1 MNVNDPRWASIDAF
15 VEKNRDNILRDITR
29 LVAVPSVEGAPEP
42 GAPFGP
48 GPKAALAKA
57 LEIADELGLDTFNA
71 DSYIGWAETGR
82 IADGQ
87 KFLATITHTD
97 VVPEGNG
104 WDADPYTVRVRDGW
118 LLGRG
123 VADDKGPSILCLYA
137 LKYLKDSGAA
147 LKYPVRALLG
157 ANEETNMHDVDYY
170 AEHYPMPAFC
180 FTPDAEFP
188 VCNGEKGGF
197 NGELVSP
204 KLENGIITA
213 FEGGV
218 AHNAVPDRAS
228 CTVQVGA
235 GALVQ
240 TEGVTFEAGEGGATV
255 IRGWGKSGHAAMP
268 EGTVNAISLIVNCL
282 LKSGVCTPQEEAYLN
297 VLHTLHADTDGSA
310 LGIAAD
316 DGLFDPLTI
325 IGGTIEMADGV
336 IRQSFD
342 CRYPTNTDPEK
353 MTASIRKVC
362 GDAATLEN
370 VSSRVPFYIDA
381 DSPAIQT
388 LINTYNDVTGEGK
401 KPFTMGGGTYARH
414 FPYAVSFGP
423 EHTDI
428 EIDRYALSAAAHQG
442 GRLLPHGL
450 PHADAVGRHGQPR
463 LLHRRRAEYLS
474 ACGHCRR
481 CAHCGRSGG
490 RPRQPAEQREV
501 AAGFPSCTRRPERRR
516 AVQGAVRTQGEGR
529 LPPVRLAARRSDL
542 RRQPGGCLHRAAAG
556 AGRGSENSVH
566 DRQGGDRQRH
576 AFPGR
581 TELCYFGIRLKDAA
595 SDG

>member
-1 MNVNDPRWASIDAF
+1 MKDPRWASIDAYA
-15 VEKNRDNILRDITR
+15 EQNRDNILRDITR
-29 LVAVPSVEGAPEP
+29 LVAVPSVEGAAAP

-48 GPKAALAKA
+48 GPKAALEKA
-57 LEIADELGLDTFNA
+57 LEIARELGLETCNA
-71 DSYIGWAETGR
+71 DSYIGWAQTGP
-82 IADGQ
+82 IAKDQ

-137 LKYLKDSGAA
+137 LKYLKDNGIA

-197 NGELVSP
+197 NGEIVSP
-204 KLENGIITA
+204 KLDGIITA

-228 CTVQVGA
+228 CTVQVGI
-235 GALVQ
+235 GTLVK
-240 TEGVTFEAGEGGATV
+240 TEGVTFEAGEGGSTI

-268 EGTVNAISLIVNCL
+268 EGTVNAIGLIVNCL
-282 LKSGVCTPQEEAYLN
+282 LASGVCTPQEEAYLK
-297 VLHTLHADTDGSA
+297 VLQTLHASTDGST

-325 IGGTIEMADGV
+325 IGGTIEMKDGA

-342 CRYPTNTDPEK
+342 CRYPTNTNPEK
-353 MTASIRKVC
+353 MTAQLEKVC
-362 GDAATLEN
+362 GTAAHLEEL
-370 VSSRVPFYIDA
+370 SSREPFYIAA

-388 LINTYNDVTGEGK
+388 LITTYNEVTGENK
-401 KPFTMGGGTYARH
+401 TPFTMGGGTYARH

-423 EHTDI
+423 EHTDLPLPEFAGPMHGANEGANFDKLI
-428 EIDRYALSAAAHQG
+428 EALKIYILALLRLQDIDL
-442 GRLLPHGL
+442 
-450 PHADAVGRHGQPR
+450 
-463 LLHRRRAEYLS
+463 
-474 ACGHCRR
+474 
-481 CAHCGRSGG
+481 
-490 RPRQPAEQREV
+490 
-501 AAGFPSCTRRPERRR
+501 
-516 AVQGAVRTQGEGR
+516 
-529 LPPVRLAARRSDL
+529 
-542 RRQPGGCLHRAAAG
+542 
-556 AGRGSENSVH
+556 
-566 DRQGGDRQRH
+566 
-576 AFPGR
+576 
-581 TELCYFGIRLKDAA
+581 
-595 SDG
+595 

>member
-15 VEKNRDNILRDITR
+15 VEENRDNILRDITR
-29 LVAVPSVEGAPEP
+29 LVDVPSVEGAPEP

-204 KLENGIITA
+204 KFENGVITA

-268 EGTVNAISLIVNCL
+268 EGTVNAISLIVNLFIGIALGANVVIANAIGCRDDIMLYLISRGMDAKLSFKIMESVRKGKVKRGGFQDGWVETMQEHGVPEWYITSLSKIAYLFPKAHAVAYVMMAFRIAWFKVHEPLAFYATFFTVRAKAFDAEYCCCL
-282 LKSGVCTPQEEAYLN
+282 LYT
-297 VLHTLHADTDGSA
+297 
-310 LGIAAD
+310 
-316 DGLFDPLTI
+316 
-325 IGGTIEMADGV
+325 
-336 IRQSFD
+336 
-342 CRYPTNTDPEK
+342 
-353 MTASIRKVC
+353 
-362 GDAATLEN
+362 
-370 VSSRVPFYIDA
+370 
-381 DSPAIQT
+381 SPS
-388 LINTYNDVTGEGK
+388 
-401 KPFTMGGGTYARH
+401 PR
-414 FPYAVSFGP
+414 
-423 EHTDI
+423 
-428 EIDRYALSAAAHQG
+428 DRG
-442 GRLLPHGL
+442 
-450 PHADAVGRHGQPR
+450 
-463 LLHRRRAEYLS
+463 
-474 ACGHCRR
+474 
-481 CAHCGRSGG
+481 
-490 RPRQPAEQREV
+490 
-501 AAGFPSCTRRPERRR
+501 
-516 AVQGAVRTQGEGR
+516 
-529 LPPVRLAARRSDL
+529 
-542 RRQPGGCLHRAAAG
+542 
-556 AGRGSENSVH
+556 
-566 DRQGGDRQRH
+566 
-576 AFPGR
+576 
-581 TELCYFGIRLKDAA
+581 
-595 SDG
+595 

>member
-15 VEKNRDNILRDITR
+15 VEGNRDNILRDITR
-29 LVAVPSVEGAPEP
+29 LVAVPSVEGTPEP

-71 DSYIGWAETGR
+71 DSYIGWAETGK

-137 LKYLKDSGAA
+137 LKYLKDCGAA

-197 NGELVSP
+197 NGEIVSP
-204 KLENGIITA
+204 KFEKGIITA

-240 TEGVTFEAGEGGATV
+240 TEGVTFEAGEGGSTV

-268 EGTVNAISLIVNCL
+268 EGTVNEHRPR
-282 LKSGVCTPQEEAYLN
+282 K
-297 VLHTLHADTDGSA
+297 
-310 LGIAAD
+310 D
-316 DGLFDPLTI
+316 D
-325 IGGTIEMADGV
+325 
-336 IRQSFD
+336 R
-342 CRYPTNTDPEK
+342 
-353 MTASIRKVC
+353 
-362 GDAATLEN
+362 
-370 VSSRVPFYIDA
+370 
-381 DSPAIQT
+381 
-388 LINTYNDVTGEGK
+388 
-401 KPFTMGGGTYARH
+401 
-414 FPYAVSFGP
+414 
-423 EHTDI
+423 
-428 EIDRYALSAAAHQG
+428 
-442 GRLLPHGL
+442 
-450 PHADAVGRHGQPR
+450 RHGESLRHSGKNRECDEPCAV
-463 LLHRRRAEYLS
+463 LHRR
-474 ACGHCRR
+474 G
-481 CAHCGRSGG
+481 
-490 RPRQPAEQREV
+490 
-501 AAGFPSCTRRPERRR
+501 
-516 AVQGAVRTQGEGR
+516 
-529 LPPVRLAARRSDL
+529 
-542 RRQPGGCLHRAAAG
+542 QPGHPNAHQHLQRCDRRGQDPLHNGRRHLCAPLPLCRQLWPRAHRHRHPGFCRPDARCQ
-556 AGRGSENSVH
+556 RG
-566 DRQGGDRQRH
+566 H
-576 AFPGR
+576 AV
-581 TELCYFGIRLKDAA
+581 
-595 SDG
+595 